1 MGRASY
7 ETSYCMPVIKF
18 IFTKFCHIARV
29 HGCELSYLHARVSL
43 TVRDCFSDTLDPVMA
58 LFSTL
63 HTRFCETPHESLVSI
78 WVSTHDNDCVF
89 LTDIAIPRCRGQG
102 CARGGRQSLACTLT
116 QCYHTS
122 FCMPVFFSLSG
133 PSSPPKRASIVCACL
148 TQHA

>member
-1 MGRASY
+1 M
-7 ETSYCMPVIKF
+7 
-18 IFTKFCHIARV
+18 
-29 HGCELSYLHARVSL
+29 GCELSYLHARVSL

-116 QCYHTS
+116 CYHTS
-122 FCMPVFFSLSG
+122 FCMPVFHTPLLHPARPTEGGESLVCV
-133 PSSPPKRASIVCACL
+133 SIVCPCMMHI
-148 TQHA
+148 TCECRCTNRS